1 MREKKDR
8 QEKAKRERIIEVYE
22 KIPAI
27 KGIDEEI
34 FQAGLN
40 ISKSIIGNPD
50 NYKKRYRKRKRNHR
64 KIKNGKGIFTYR
76 VEYSLRLYGSKI

>member
-50 NYKKRYRKRKRNHR
+50 NYKK
-64 KIKNGKGIFTYR
+64 KI
-76 VEYSLRLYGSKI
+76 